1 MISIRCIG
9 GFCMNQITERIEE
22 LKEIHVN
29 KMNFRVVSR
38 HPEYAKNVKSQ
49 ISRSMR
55 KDLYTVF
62 KKYT

>member
-1 MISIRCIG
+1 
-9 GFCMNQITERIEE
+9 MNQITEKVEE

-38 HPEYAKNVKSQ
+38 HPEYAKNAKSQ

-55 KDLYTVF
+55 QDLYTVF